1 VRLLS
6 GRFKDSSIIVLK
18 ITALKFTACFL
29 RPDRI
34 EVFSVRGTLVC
45 LFPIGW
51 AALTFLLTAC

>member
-18 ITALKFTACFL
+18 STARFL

-34 EVFSVRGTLVC
+34 EVFPVRGTLAC
-45 LFPIGW
+45 LFPIGR
-51 AALTFLLTAC
+51 AALSFLLTTC